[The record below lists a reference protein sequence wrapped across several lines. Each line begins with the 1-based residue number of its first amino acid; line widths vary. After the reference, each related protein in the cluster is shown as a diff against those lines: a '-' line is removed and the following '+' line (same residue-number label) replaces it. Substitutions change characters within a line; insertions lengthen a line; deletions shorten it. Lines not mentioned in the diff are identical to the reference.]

1 MRTAAYNDD
10 VASGLRST
18 SVVAKRAS
26 QALSNAAG
34 ARMCQGTFYVLHFIY
49 NNREM
54 TRKEAYYECE
64 KESRICVYN
73 VCGQSAGNLLFQYKS
88 KRHGD

>member
-34 ARMCQGTFYVLHFIY
+34 ARMCQGTFFVMH
-49 NNREM
+49 
-54 TRKEAYYECE
+54 
-64 KESRICVYN
+64 
-73 VCGQSAGNLLFQYKS
+73 LLVFLKFL
-88 KRHGD
+88 

>member
-34 ARMCQGTFYVLHFIY
+34 ARMWQGTFYVLHFIY
-49 NNREM
+49 NNKET
-54 TRKEAYYECE
+54 TRKEAYYESE
-64 KESRICVYN
+64 KEIRICADN
-73 VCGQSAGNLLFQYKS
+73 VCSQPDGDLLIRYSAMY
-88 KRHGD
+88 

>member
-26 QALSNAAG
+26 QALSNALG
-34 ARMCQGTFYVLHFIY
+34 ARMCQGTFYLCILKYDVFVFVQ
-49 NNREM
+49 
-54 TRKEAYYECE
+54 
-64 KESRICVYN
+64 RICKD
-73 VCGQSAGNLLFQYKS
+73 QSEYTTGNHFADTYRQHHE
-88 KRHGD
+88 RNW

>member
-10 VASGLRST
+10 VASGLRSI

-34 ARMCQGTFYVLHFIY
+34 ARMCQGTFFVLATRKMRCY
-49 NNREM
+49 NNFLIFYK
-54 TRKEAYYECE
+54 KE
-64 KESRICVYN
+64 
-73 VCGQSAGNLLFQYKS
+73 LFIDFFAII
-88 KRHGD
+88 KR

>member
-34 ARMCQGTFYVLHFIY
+34 ARMCQGTFFVLI
-49 NNREM
+49 R
-54 TRKEAYYECE
+54 
-64 KESRICVYN
+64 
-73 VCGQSAGNLLFQYKS
+73 LLNIWY
-88 KRHGD
+88 